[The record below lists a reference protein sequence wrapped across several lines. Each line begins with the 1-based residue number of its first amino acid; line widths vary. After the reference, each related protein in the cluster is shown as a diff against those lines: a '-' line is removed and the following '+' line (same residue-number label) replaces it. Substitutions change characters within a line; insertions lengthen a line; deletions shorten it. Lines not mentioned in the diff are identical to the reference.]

1 MDKSDIIKY
10 QLPDEIIKNIHKKKD
25 LYNIIQVCRAWYHCG
40 IKYLYSDFSYE
51 YTLLKIPT
59 TTQLEWVKH
68 YHTWIDAA
76 QEKRHFQ
83 LYTLLKGMKR
93 LESIHIDIFGHIKYF
108 KRYRKFLYKFA
119 DLKKDQIK
127 TLHISLDILDE
138 HISDNSLIEFK
149 TIFTQFIKIFK
160 NLDVLILESGEENP
174 FIDIQRVMIECLTN
188 VYTTTTT
195 NNNNNNNSNSSSIT
209 HTGTMITTNL
219 STDSTDNN
227 NNNNNNE
234 INIDEINEDEE
245 HENDNENDDDE
256 SDDEGTIISDL
267 EISSDNEDEIEYDE
281 DSKPICKRHRLKKLI
296 IYDNNSINIEDSL
309 SDIISIVPLEELIIH
324 TYTPKQSPEPIS
336 SLARSAEPFWRINRY
351 KKELLNKY
359 PEYFSSLSLE
369 NNNITDNE
377 DIEDNTEDI
386 ENNTE
391 DIEGNTEDIEGNTED
406 NKNILDNK
414 QFSSYENLCDRNKD
428 MIWRK
433 FYYVYNKNLRKREE
447 TKEYDLEYSI
457 ERVNVKYVY
466 EDSLTTTSYKNNINN
481 TTTTTTNNNNNNNN
495 NTFSDYNKSKLI
507 LSSSLKS
514 NCSSISNLSDSS
526 CTTIVNSFSKDLSKR
541 STHLLNNIETYIPKK
556 SVNSAF
562 SNTHL
567 NDDMKSL
574 CLENCQSISVKLFSI
589 IVSKLNHLSTIKLSN
604 ISFLPEFCILKLL
617 IGSGKNL
624 HHLELNLSS
633 QQLTQDIIICIA
645 TENNNLKTLTLKSCD
660 HPLIVDVETINWMLT
675 LSQQLH
681 SFTIENA
688 DETIHSYYKKNYNLV
703 NSSYH
708 QNKKTILNKTVI
720 SKIKQDTLSN
730 YEKKYESLLI

>member
-25 LYNIIQVCRAWYHCG
+25 LYNIILVCRAWYHCG

-138 HISDNSLIEFK
+138 YISGNSLMEFK

-174 FIDIQRVMIECLTN
+174 IIDIQRLMIECLAN
-188 VYTTTTT
+188 VYT
-195 NNNNNNNSNSSSIT
+195 NNNNSNNNSNSSNVT
-209 HTGTMITTNL
+209 HSRSLITTEP
-219 STDSTDNN
+219 SADSTQNNN

-234 INIDEINEDEE
+234 INIDEE
-245 HENDNENDDDE
+245 HENENENDDDE
-256 SDDEGTIISDL
+256 SDDEGTIISDI
-267 EISSDNEDEIEYDE
+267 EISSDSEDEIEYDE

-324 TYTPKQSPEPIS
+324 TYTPKQSVEPIS
-336 SLARSAEPFWRINRY
+336 SFVKSAEPFWRINRY
-351 KKELLNKY
+351 KKELLSKY
-359 PEYFSSLSLE
+359 PEYFSSLTLE
-369 NNNITDNE
+369 NQNNRNYNNE
-377 DIEDNTEDI
+377 DIENSTEDI
-386 ENNTE
+386 
-391 DIEGNTEDIEGNTED
+391 
-406 NKNILDNK
+406 KNIFDNK
-414 QFSSYENLCDRNKD
+414 QSSNYENLYDRSKD
-428 MIWRK
+428 MMWRK
-433 FYYVYNKNLRKREE
+433 FYYVYNKNIRKREAM
-447 TKEYDLEYSI
+447 KEHDHEYLI
-457 ERVNVKYVY
+457 ERLNVQSDY
-466 EDSLTTTSYKNNINN
+466 EDYLPTTSYENNIDN
-481 TTTTTTNNNNNNNN
+481 TKTSTTTTITTTTNTTTTPITTTTTNNNNNNDNN
-495 NTFSDYNKSKLI
+495 SFSDDNKSKI
-507 LSSSLKS
+507 NLSSSLRS
-514 NCSSISNLSDSS
+514 NCSLISNLSDSS
-526 CTTIVNSFSKDLSKR
+526 CTTMVNSFSNDLSKR
-541 STHLLNNIETYIPKK
+541 STPLLNNIETYIPKK
-556 SVNSAF
+556 SVNSILL
-562 SNTHL
+562 NTHL
-567 NDDMKSL
+567 NDDMTSL
-574 CLENCQSISVKLFSI
+574 YLENCQSISVKLFSI
-589 IVSKLNHLSTIKLSN
+589 ILPKLNHLSTIKLSN

-624 HHLELNLSS
+624 HHLKLNLSS
-633 QQLTQDIIICIA
+633 QQLTQDIIVCIA
-645 TENNNLKTLTLKSCD
+645 TENSNLETLSLKSCD

-675 LSQQLH
+675 LCPQLY

-688 DETIHSYYKKNYNLV
+688 DETVHNYYKKNYNLV

-708 QNKKTILNKTVI
+708 QSKKTILNKTVI
-720 SKIKQDTLSN
+720 GKVKEDTLIN
-730 YEKKYESLLI
+730 YERTHESQLI